1 MTPPHAAI
9 LPTFTVNIR
18 TLESLFGKAITTCPE
33 VVSSV
38 ALNPMELTTK
48 SNRHQHVVLTRDA
61 PFSHDVRL

>member
-33 VVSSV
+33 VAS
-38 ALNPMELTTK
+38 MELTTK